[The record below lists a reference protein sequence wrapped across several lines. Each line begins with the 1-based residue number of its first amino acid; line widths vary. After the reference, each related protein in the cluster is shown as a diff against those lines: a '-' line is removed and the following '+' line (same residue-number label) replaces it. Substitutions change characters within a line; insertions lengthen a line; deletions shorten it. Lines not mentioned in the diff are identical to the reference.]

1 VRGTKILGREALAP
15 LAPEPKLGEGMA
27 SAESL
32 FKMSVKAVTCNCF
45 TRAQYAKQTWWI
57 FSCATNALLRLPLR
71 VESPARP
78 INAVSAARPSGIKEE
93 LQHVNLVVI

>member
-1 VRGTKILGREALAP
+1 LLHP
-15 LAPEPKLGEGMA
+15 
-27 SAESL
+27 SAIR
-32 FKMSVKAVTCNCF
+32 KTDMVD
-45 TRAQYAKQTWWI
+45 